1 MSSQIYYHPSITK
14 KQKILYTGMDLE
26 KMFSVTVIFLFSPAE
41 MTLSESFVNHSVQF
55 YDALPTRL
63 LETSEE
69 NTDMINSWVA
79 NKTNNK
85 IQRLV
90 NSVSPSTQL
99 MLLNAVSFKGQWR
112 WLNMCVFEPIK
123 VVKVHSFY
131 LCVHQVSG
139 RSSWIRIP
147 GNNFSQNL
155 MVIWCRCR
163 FFITPTT
170 HWPWRLTLT

>member
-1 MSSQIYYHPSITK
+1 
-14 KQKILYTGMDLE
+14 
-26 KMFSVTVIFLFSPAE
+26 MFSVTVISPFSPAE
-41 MTLSESFVNHSVQF
+41 MTLSESFANQSVQF
-55 YDALPTRL
+55 YEAVPTRL

-69 NTDMINSWVA
+69 NTNMINSWVA

-112 WLNMCVFEPIK
+112 YLNTCAFEPMK

-131 LCVHQVSG
+131 LCVRQVSG
-139 RSSWIRIP
+139 SSSLIRNP
-147 GNNFSQNL
+147 GKIILQNS

-163 FFITPTT
+163 SSIILTT
-170 HWPWRLTLT
+170 HWPWRSTLT